1 MKDDKNKNKK
11 DNTLLY
17 LILGFVAFVVWVQ
30 FDNERQAQAQ
40 AAYDLEMGAWYYYN
54 YMQ

>member
-17 LILGFVAFVVWVQ
+17 LILGIVALVVWVE
-30 FDNERQAQAQ
+30 FDKQQAQAK
-40 AAYDLEMGAWYYYN
+40 AAQDLEMGVWYYYN
-54 YMQ
+54 FMQ